1 MSEIQ
6 NLLAMN
12 RFLNQV
18 FEDTEIN
25 EMEQDIF
32 SKFNSAVSAVVKPTV
47 RLHCRQAGF
56 SKESLKNSQSF
67 KKDPIFLSFPKV
79 AQLGIGQQSGARDRR
94 RHWRHLEGV
103 SARIA
108 EKRQHVLRSY

>member
-1 MSEIQ
+1 MFLKKGITIAKDTNVMVFERRAMHKMSEIQ

-32 SKFNSAVSAVVKPTV
+32 SKFNSAVSAVVKTNGPTA
-47 RLHCRQAGF
+47 L
-56 SKESLKNSQSF
+56 
-67 KKDPIFLSFPKV
+67 
-79 AQLGIGQQSGARDRR
+79 
-94 RHWRHLEGV
+94 
-103 SARIA
+103 
-108 EKRQHVLRSY
+108 